1 MQSLGKNNYFT
12 SLLQPKDHAH
22 ALIRRCCSGQSLGR
36 HPSSRYRM
44 PYPADRFPF
53 LDATWWWVAHIPS
66 AARAFDSGAF
76 YRRILPRMP
85 IVAAEGIWLGL
96 YNDDHAGV
104 PPSIAVDRS
113 MLRVSL
119 RRARQNEGFGI
130 IIGVGTTSRW
140 SHRILVT
147 AVWAPESRSLD
158 LLQVKVTGFLT
169 DFPFSPLPI
178 P

>member
-1 MQSLGKNNYFT
+1 MEVSNAVFCR
-12 SLLQPKDHAH
+12 SHLLF
-22 ALIRRCCSGQSLGR
+22 LIQRGGG
-36 HPSSRYRM
+36 SR
-44 PYPADRFPF
+44 
-53 LDATWWWVAHIPS
+53 V
-66 AARAFDSGAF
+66 
-76 YRRILPRMP
+76 
-85 IVAAEGIWLGL
+85 WLGW
-96 YNDDHAGV
+96 YNDDLAGV

-119 RRARQNEGFGI
+119 RRARPNEGFG

-147 AVWAPESRSLD
+147 AVCDAGKSIAE

-169 DFPFSPLPI
+169 DFPFSQLPI